1 MIEVELSNI
10 WGSVSLPDLLS
21 GEKDLFD
28 AHMQLRTNVPDGPD
42 FLGWL
47 NAPEGV
53 MARAMLAI
61 GKAAEKIAE
70 LGDTLVVVGSG
81 DAPLAAQAAI
91 RALGK
96 EGSVRLI
103 FAGTSLS
110 ASAYEQLCSRL
121 EGQDF
126 CLLLIA
132 QSAVD
137 MECGVASRAVRWLLD
152 RHYGPEARQHI
163 FVCAPKDSL
172 LHGMA
177 QEEGYTFLAQPAQL
191 GCADSALSPAA
202 LLPMAVS
209 GIEPL
214 SVLEGAGQAY
224 HDYDL
229 RAFENPVWMY
239 AGARHA
245 LELRT
250 RRTELLGIFEPDCMA
265 LGRWWASSTARRSC
279 RGGYGVLPVPA
290 ELPGALDTL
299 DAMLD
304 GSRSAFE
311 TFLRIPLP
319 ARRRN
324 IELDWKDYDDLSYL
338 SGHSVGEAE
347 GAIFADVMLCDA
359 DGVHRSA
366 ELSLPFLFPVKFEEG
381 CIAEAEATVCGL
393 SVRQRREGEAEAEA
407 TLKVTLKLYKET
419 TAEYI
424 SETEEG
430 EAYKEND
437 SAISIFIP
445 RAGDGLWE
453 IAKQLK
459 RPPEEVEKS
468 NPELKFPVKE
478 GERIF
483 IYRQKTAE

>member
-1 MIEVELSNI
+1 
-10 WGSVSLPDLLS
+10 
-21 GEKDLFD
+21 
-28 AHMQLRTNVPDGPD
+28 
-42 FLGWL
+42 
-47 NAPEGV
+47 
-53 MARAMLAI
+53 MARAVLSI

-70 LGDTLVVVGSG
+70 LGETLVIVGSG

-96 EGSVRLI
+96 EGRVRLA

-110 ASAYEQLCSRL
+110 PNAYEQLCSGL

-132 QSAVD
+132 QTAVD

-152 RHYGPEARQHI
+152 RRYGPEARQHI
-163 FVCAPKDSL
+163 FICAPKGSL
-172 LHGMA
+172 LHVMA

-191 GCADSALSPAA
+191 GCADSALSPAT
-202 LLPMAVS
+202 LLPMAAA

-245 LELRT
+245 LELRA
-250 RRTELLGIFEPDCMA
+250 RRTEFLGIFEPACMA
-265 LGRWWASSTARRSC
+265 LGRWWARSTARRSC

-319 ARRRN
+319 AKRRN
-324 IELDWKDYDDLSYL
+324 IELDWKDYDNLGYL

-347 GAIFADVMLCDA
+347 SAMFDALVQSHASLDIPLIVLSAEQLDAPQLGELFYFLELTAALCAAA
-359 DGVHRSA
+359 DG
-366 ELSLPFLFPVKFEEG
+366 LNPFDRKRTSP
-381 CIAEAEATVCGL
+381 T
-393 SVRQRREGEAEAEA
+393 
-407 TLKVTLKLYKET
+407 
-419 TAEYI
+419 
-424 SETEEG
+424 
-430 EAYKEND
+430 
-437 SAISIFIP
+437 
-445 RAGDGLWE
+445 RAQAAACLQG
-453 IAKQLK
+453 
-459 RPPEEVEKS
+459 
-468 NPELKFPVKE
+468 
-478 GERIF
+478 
-483 IYRQKTAE
+483 

>member
-265 LGRWWASSTARRSC
+265 LGCWPGAAAAADTVFCPSRQSFPVRSTRSTPCWPAAAARLKPSCASRCPRDGATLSLTGRITTISAISPATRSARRRARCSTRSC
-279 RGGYGVLPVPA
+279 RPTPRSI
-290 ELPGALDTL
+290 
-299 DAMLD
+299 
-304 GSRSAFE
+304 SR
-311 TFLRIPLP
+311 
-319 ARRRN
+319 
-324 IELDWKDYDDLSYL
+324 
-338 SGHSVGEAE
+338 
-347 GAIFADVMLCDA
+347 
-359 DGVHRSA
+359 
-366 ELSLPFLFPVKFEEG
+366 
-381 CIAEAEATVCGL
+381 
-393 SVRQRREGEAEAEA
+393 
-407 TLKVTLKLYKET
+407 
-419 TAEYI
+419 
-424 SETEEG
+424 
-430 EAYKEND
+430 
-437 SAISIFIP
+437 
-445 RAGDGLWE
+445 
-453 IAKQLK
+453 
-459 RPPEEVEKS
+459 
-468 NPELKFPVKE
+468 
-478 GERIF
+478 
-483 IYRQKTAE
+483 

>member
-121 EGQDF
+121 KGQDF

-214 SVLEGAGQAY
+214 SVL
-224 HDYDL
+224 
-229 RAFENPVWMY
+229 
-239 AGARHA
+239 
-245 LELRT
+245 
-250 RRTELLGIFEPDCMA
+250 
-265 LGRWWASSTARRSC
+265 
-279 RGGYGVLPVPA
+279 
-290 ELPGALDTL
+290 
-299 DAMLD
+299 
-304 GSRSAFE
+304 
-311 TFLRIPLP
+311 
-319 ARRRN
+319 
-324 IELDWKDYDDLSYL
+324 
-338 SGHSVGEAE
+338 
-347 GAIFADVMLCDA
+347 
-359 DGVHRSA
+359 
-366 ELSLPFLFPVKFEEG
+366 
-381 CIAEAEATVCGL
+381 
-393 SVRQRREGEAEAEA
+393 
-407 TLKVTLKLYKET
+407 
-419 TAEYI
+419 
-424 SETEEG
+424 
-430 EAYKEND
+430 
-437 SAISIFIP
+437 
-445 RAGDGLWE
+445 
-453 IAKQLK
+453 
-459 RPPEEVEKS
+459 
-468 NPELKFPVKE
+468 
-478 GERIF
+478 
-483 IYRQKTAE
+483 

>member
-1 MIEVELSNI
+1 MIDVELSNI

-28 AHMQLRTNVPDGPD
+28 AHMQLRTNMLDGPD

-53 MARAMLAI
+53 MARAVLSI

-70 LGDTLVVVGSG
+70 LGETLVIVGSG

-96 EGSVRLI
+96 EGRVRLV

-110 ASAYEQLCSRL
+110 PNAYEQLCSGL

-132 QSAVD
+132 QTAVD

-152 RHYGPEARQHI
+152 RRYGPEARQHI
-163 FVCAPKDSL
+163 FVCAPKGSL
-172 LHGMA
+172 LHVMA

-191 GCADSALSPAA
+191 GCANSALSPAT
-202 LLPMAVS
+202 LLPMAAA

-245 LELRT
+245 LELRA
-250 RRTELLGIFEPDCMA
+250 RRTEFLGIFEPDCMA
-265 LGRWWASSTARRSC
+265 LGRWWARSTARRSC

-319 ARRRN
+319 AKRRN
-324 IELDWKDYDDLSYL
+324 IELDWKDYDNLGYL

-347 GAIFADVMLCDA
+347 SAMFDALVQSHASLDIPLIVLSAEQLDAPQLGELFYFLELTAALCAAA
-359 DGVHRSA
+359 DG
-366 ELSLPFLFPVKFEEG
+366 LNPFDRKRTSP
-381 CIAEAEATVCGL
+381 T
-393 SVRQRREGEAEAEA
+393 
-407 TLKVTLKLYKET
+407 
-419 TAEYI
+419 
-424 SETEEG
+424 
-430 EAYKEND
+430 
-437 SAISIFIP
+437 
-445 RAGDGLWE
+445 RAQAAACLQG
-453 IAKQLK
+453 
-459 RPPEEVEKS
+459 
-468 NPELKFPVKE
+468 
-478 GERIF
+478 
-483 IYRQKTAE
+483 